1 MKGPW
6 EVIRK
11 VFSPDD
17 HKTMSLNDKSDL
29 FFYDY
34 SIAPLF
40 VQENYL
46 HVKPKGDKL
55 EVLERVAK
63 TADSLSIGDNV
74 DRKIRSNQAWSLL
87 PTQAVFSSVL
97 PGEYM
102 EGHFTAP
109 VNFPAWLG
117 KNSNTNKRKRLAQ
130 EIHDHTRVATSGSR
144 MSVRLDYAQFLVQAI
159 VRPLSDR
166 GLEGVPDAIEVMKSY
181 HLLREDLDSLFEL
194 TTWGSTKSP
203 WEKVDSKVKAALTRT
218 FNKEVAPYS
227 FSAQADV
234 KKKKKVAIS
243 DELVD
248 EDENMEASDNNDDEE
263 EESIEKSSII
273 KVKKHTAKTKNEGTS
288 KKATVTKASTS
299 KAPSK
304 SKAKI

>member
-1 MKGPW
+1 
-6 EVIRK
+6 
-11 VFSPDD
+11 
-17 HKTMSLNDKSDL
+17 MSFNDKSDL

-74 DRKIRSNQAWSLL
+74 DRKIRSSMAWSLL
-87 PTQAVFSSVL
+87 PTQAVFCSVM

-102 EGHFTAP
+102 EGNFTAP

-159 VRPLSDR
+159 VKPLIDK
-166 GLEGVPDAIEVMKSY
+166 GLEGVPDALEVMKAY

-194 TTWGSTKSP
+194 TTWGSAKSP
-203 WEKVDSKVKAALTRT
+203 WEKVDSRVKAALTRT

-234 KKKKKVAIS
+234 KKKKKVAVD
-243 DELVD
+243 DELGEGDTV
-248 EDENMEASDNNDDEE
+248 EASDDEE
-263 EESIEKSSII
+263 EESIEKSSMI
-273 KVKKHTAKTKNEGTS
+273 KVKKHTAKAAKSEAGTS
-288 KKATVTKASTS
+288 KKPSTS
-299 KAPSK
+299 KAAPK
-304 SKAKI
+304 GKGKK